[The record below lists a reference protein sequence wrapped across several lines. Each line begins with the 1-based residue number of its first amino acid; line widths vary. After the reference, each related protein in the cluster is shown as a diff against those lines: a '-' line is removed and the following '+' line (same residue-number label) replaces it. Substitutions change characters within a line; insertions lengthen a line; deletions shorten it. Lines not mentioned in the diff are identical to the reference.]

1 MAFET
6 VVNNHMTKGRVP
18 FIRMKWT
25 LSGNVRGYISKE
37 VVLDAGRFYFEL
49 DKETKQIRVKSAPDG
64 KRGDSISTGGS
75 GRNFALSKVAMREID
90 TEERIF
96 LEPGDDGWWY
106 GSYDNDK

>member
-18 FIRMKWT
+18 FIKLKWT
-25 LSGNVRGYISKE
+25 VSGNVRGYISKE
-37 VVLDAGRFYFEL
+37 VILDAGRFYFEL
-49 DKETKQIRVKSAPDG
+49 DKETKQIRVKSAPGG
-64 KRGDSISTGGS
+64 KRGDSISTGGE
-75 GRNFALSKVAMREID
+75 GRNFALSKLAMREID

-106 GSYDNDK
+106 GSYEK